1 MTVLTGLGY
10 YLEFDG
16 VVIDND
22 YRSFDPGFEIE
33 TVEGTAGGDSVR
45 LYVPTLIKVEPSGTF
60 IVDNNAN
67 GIAIR
72 AVLKEGNSG
81 NLIWGPEGNAAG
93 KPKWGIT
100 ANISKSQVASTY
112 DAELELEVTWYNED
126 GALLYD
132 GRVATF

>member
-33 TVEGTAGGDSVR
+33 TVEATAGGSTAR
-45 LYVPTLIKVEPSGTF
+45 SYVPTLIKVEPSGTF

-100 ANISKSQVASTY
+100 ANISKSQVAATY
-112 DAELELEVTWYNED
+112 DAELELEVTWYNEAD
-126 GALLYD
+126 DLLFD
-132 GRVATF
+132 GRSATF